1 MSIAIQKKRLN
12 KKNQVEYA
20 QAISQFKTTNPLH
33 DQYFKFLQEFEV
45 NFKKSASQITLK
57 SLKVVLESFYKQVKV
72 DEFFLTDLSK
82 HGDSSQNN
90 SDNIFLITKTSD
102 IVNMVADYILNKKS
116 ILIRNRRSFDLLD
129 KISSETKD
137 VTLLCVKIL
146 KLFAII
152 NIHFAILLSN
162 KKGFCARM
170 FELMLQDNKAY
181 FKQVLGI
188 QEALIAAN
196 NDIVNPSIY
205 PYMQEVLFNMPKK
218 YFARFS
224 RIIALFV
231 LENTEKTDFKELPS
245 GFNENKM
252 ISIHSFILGIP
263 DLIETYAVI
272 LEYLR
277 EIMER
282 LISTNPQNLRKSLRY
297 LKESN
302 LIKDSGLNLSF
313 LKPLFEQSQF
323 SESLVSE
330 IFMPKFIVK
339 FMVKKSNLTEILFII
354 SNLLSSKRKVEVQN
368 RLRQINF
375 MEKVMSPLF
384 DLLFHPDLDSQNTE
398 DPFYNDDCSSNN
410 PLATT
415 RIQLLRIVINFCDRD
430 TPNILNKDVLLSSEE
445 KSILYSQLIP
455 GALRVHNKTYTPPE
469 TTPRDIKTISKQI
482 SSMELQDQDR
492 QDQEFFTSEVL
503 KNDAF
508 ANVEKKGLLHKII
521 NLFNYF
527 HPNSNYRFWLASCV
541 EAFLRGFHEA
551 HQAFVAHTGILYHL
565 LDQIINKKISR
576 ASNLQIS
583 YDLIG
588 EIVKFN
594 KYNVIFLEKMC
605 ENFDWTQS
613 LVDKALV
620 NVVYSN
626 VFLRAMFL
634 SFERFEHSSASKE
647 SFNERSQLHSRFA
660 QERMKCFHLIIESV
674 ESTLINQD
682 NICCINTTLIMAIF
696 ADQKGLLE
704 AYFKGLINKDD
715 ICSEKAKKVM
725 ENFNHVLEIWH
736 RYYMSKTRDSFSLE
750 YTSSIPF
757 HYFSNMKHKLQSL
770 CQKQVE
776 TLTVEA

>member
-1 MSIAIQKKRLN
+1 
-12 KKNQVEYA
+12 
-20 QAISQFKTTNPLH
+20 
-33 DQYFKFLQEFEV
+33 
-45 NFKKSASQITLK
+45 
-57 SLKVVLESFYKQVKV
+57 
-72 DEFFLTDLSK
+72 
-82 HGDSSQNN
+82 
-90 SDNIFLITKTSD
+90 
-102 IVNMVADYILNKKS
+102 
-116 ILIRNRRSFDLLD
+116 
-129 KISSETKD
+129 
-137 VTLLCVKIL
+137 
-146 KLFAII
+146 
-152 NIHFAILLSN
+152 
-162 KKGFCARM
+162 
-170 FELMLQDNKAY
+170 
-181 FKQVLGI
+181 
-188 QEALIAAN
+188 
-196 NDIVNPSIY
+196 
-205 PYMQEVLFNMPKK
+205 
-218 YFARFS
+218 
-224 RIIALFV
+224 
-231 LENTEKTDFKELPS
+231 
-245 GFNENKM
+245 
-252 ISIHSFILGIP
+252 
-263 DLIETYAVI
+263 
-272 LEYLR
+272 
-277 EIMER
+277 
-282 LISTNPQNLRKSLRY
+282 
-297 LKESN
+297 

-339 FMVKKSNLTEILFII
+339 FMVKKSNLTEILFIV

-375 MEKVMSPLF
+375 MEKVISPLF
-384 DLLFHPDLDSQNTE
+384 DLLFHHDLDNPNTE

-430 TPNILNKDVLLSSEE
+430 TPNTMNKDALLSAEE

-455 GALRVHNKTYTPPE
+455 GAMKVHNENYVQPE
-469 TTPRDIKTISKQI
+469 TVTRDIKTISKQI
-482 SSMELQDQDR
+482 SGMSVKGHDSNQQ
-492 QDQEFFTSEVL
+492 FFTSEIL
-503 KNDAF
+503 QNDAF

-551 HQAFVAHTGILYHL
+551 HQVFVAHTGILYHL

-594 KYNVIFLEKMC
+594 KYNIIFLENMS
-605 ENFDWTQS
+605 ETLGWTQN
-613 LVDKALV
+613 LVEKALV
-620 NVVYSN
+620 NVVDSN

-634 SFERFEHSSASKE
+634 SFERFGHSQANKGLP
-647 SFNERSQLHSRFA
+647 SFNEQSKLYSYFSQE
-660 QERMKCFHLIIESV
+660 QMKCFHLIIESV

-704 AYFKGLINKDD
+704 TYLQGLTHKEGVCLD
-715 ICSEKAKKVM
+715 KAKTIL
-725 ENFNHVLEIWH
+725 ENFDHVLEIWH

-757 HYFSNMKHKLQSL
+757 HYFSSMKHKLQSL
-770 CQKQVE
+770 CKSQIE
-776 TLTVEA
+776 AFTL

>member
-1 MSIAIQKKRLN
+1 MSIAIQKKRLC
-12 KKNQVEYA
+12 KKNHAEHS
-20 QAISQFKTTNPLH
+20 QALSQFKKTNPLH
-33 DQYFKFLQEFEV
+33 EQYFKFLQEFEV
-45 NFKKSASQITLK
+45 NFKKSAAQITLK
-57 SLKVVLESFYKQVKV
+57 SLKGVLESFYKQVKV

-82 HGDSSQNN
+82 HGDSAQNN
-90 SDNIFLITKTSD
+90 SENIFLINKTSE

-129 KISSETKD
+129 KISTETKD

-152 NIHFAILLSN
+152 NIHFALLLSN
-162 KKGFCARM
+162 KSGFCARM

-196 NDIVNPSIY
+196 NDIVNPNIY

-245 GFNENKM
+245 GYNENKM
-252 ISIHSFILGIP
+252 IAIHSFILGIP

-339 FMVKKSNLTEILFII
+339 FMVKKSNLTEILFIV

-375 MEKVMSPLF
+375 MEKVISPLF
-384 DLLFHPDLDSQNTE
+384 DLLFHHDLDNPNTE

-430 TPNILNKDVLLSSEE
+430 TPNTMNKDALLSAEE

-455 GALRVHNKTYTPPE
+455 GAMKVHNENYVQPE
-469 TTPRDIKTISKQI
+469 TVTRDIKTISKQI
-482 SSMELQDQDR
+482 SGMSVKGHDSNQQ
-492 QDQEFFTSEVL
+492 FFTSEIL
-503 KNDAF
+503 QNDAF

-551 HQAFVAHTGILYHL
+551 HQVFVAHTGILYHL

-594 KYNVIFLEKMC
+594 KYNIIFLENMS
-605 ENFDWTQS
+605 ETLGWTQN
-613 LVDKALV
+613 LVEKALV
-620 NVVYSN
+620 NVVDSN

-634 SFERFEHSSASKE
+634 SFERFGHSQANKGLP
-647 SFNERSQLHSRFA
+647 SFNEQSKLYSYFSQE
-660 QERMKCFHLIIESV
+660 QMKCFHLIIESV

-704 AYFKGLINKDD
+704 TYLQGLTHKEGVCLD
-715 ICSEKAKKVM
+715 KAKTIL
-725 ENFNHVLEIWH
+725 ENFDHVLEIWH

-757 HYFSNMKHKLQSL
+757 HYFSSMKHKLQSL
-770 CQKQVE
+770 CKSQIE
-776 TLTVEA
+776 AFTL